1 MPNFRN
7 LNGDEGLVVIGV
19 LAPPFHPS
27 QNDYGFSFTKESSL
41 IDALTHPLFDRD
53 GISPPLQLKTRG
65 ALHSSHFSLA
75 AVAFGNLF
83 QYTRSAIGFEMEQAP
98 VGQCNVPTGLFL

>member
-1 MPNFRN
+1 M
-7 LNGDEGLVVIGV
+7 
-19 LAPPFHPS
+19 
-27 QNDYGFSFTKESSL
+27 

-53 GISPPLQLKTRG
+53 GISPPLQLKKRG

-75 AVAFGNLF
+75 AVAFVNLF